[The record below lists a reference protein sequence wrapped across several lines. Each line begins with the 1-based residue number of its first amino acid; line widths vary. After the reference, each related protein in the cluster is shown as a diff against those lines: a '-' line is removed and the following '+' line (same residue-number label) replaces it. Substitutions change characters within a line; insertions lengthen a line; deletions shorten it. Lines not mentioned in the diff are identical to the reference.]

1 MKLIVRKTTSVIAGA
16 LVMQLTLVSL
26 VSLFTISIS
35 SGKDIYANSTSDGI
49 AGTNAQLEGF
59 TVGTIA
65 SLQNDKNRN
74 PIWVVS
80 GLWNTTLVNE
90 LLPAQTNVSN
100 LGPSFFNASFDM
112 VMTNGSARHTHTI
125 TNFSERESSASDNN
139 MTLVFNGTSTVS
151 MEEEPVENV
160 PTNITILDDNI
171 MSLWLNP
178 RNTENHFGDTPIF
191 GTVMTINDNNAPPD
205 NADNRR

>member
-1 MKLIVRKTTSVIAGA
+1 MKLTVGKATTVITGA
-16 LVMQLTLVSL
+16 LVMQLALVSL
-26 VSLFTISIS
+26 VSLFTMSIS
-35 SGKDIYANSTSDGI
+35 SGKDIYASSTSHGI
-49 AGTNAQLEGF
+49 AGINAQLEGF
-59 TVGTIA
+59 TSGTIA

-80 GLWNTTLVNE
+80 GLWNTTLVDE

-112 VMTNGSARHTHTI
+112 VMTNGSARHTHTV
-125 TNFSERESSASDNN
+125 TDFSERESSSSDKN

-151 MEEEPVENV
+151 MEEGPVEKV
-160 PTNITILDDNI
+160 PTIITILDGNI

-191 GTVMTINDNNAPPD
+191 GIIMTNNDNNAPP
-205 NADNRR
+205 